1 MNRRSNL
8 PPFDACTST
17 SSYPSPATAGSITAS
32 SAAMDASLR
41 APQTK
46 NGPKPIFD
54 AVPLKLW
61 KFNRIWHLAPL
72 SRRQI
77 ARQLDRAVADADQTA
92 DSGAD
97 RLEQAPHFGLVIHQD
112 AGRLLG
118 EQAYSFTVDGDLVC
132 RERTIAKPGGPPGDA
147 DPARFDPGLDFAP
160 RAMTSRSQELL
171 QPLAS
176 RLSRRFRWRLVP
188 ARNRQLAARRRSPPD
203 ARAEGFWRFPR
214 AAAAPPACAARDRRE
229 TCGWWRKAPAGPA
242 SRAGPRRR
250 SSRGSPASG

>member
-1 MNRRSNL
+1 MGRS
-8 PPFDACTST
+8 
-17 SSYPSPATAGSITAS
+17 PS
-32 SAAMDASLR
+32 
-41 APQTK
+41 
-46 NGPKPIFD
+46 FD
-54 AVPLKLW
+54 AVPLKRW

-72 SRRQI
+72 PRRQI

-92 DSGAD
+92 DPGAD
-97 RLEQAPHFGLVIHQD
+97 RLEQAPHFAFATLSEHHPVPAVGAARGAPVRRCNALKRSAPIIELD
-112 AGRLLG
+112 ASRQLLKILFFKNALNAHG
-118 EQAYSFTVDGDLVC
+118 VL
-132 RERTIAKPGGPPGDA
+132 P
-147 DPARFDPGLDFAP
+147 LDFVTRVHHAVG
-160 RAMTSRSQELL
+160 ELAGIGQQQQTRPVDI

-188 ARNRQLAARRRSPPD
+188 ARNRRLAARRRPPPD
-203 ARAEGFWRFPR
+203 ARAEGFWRFPL